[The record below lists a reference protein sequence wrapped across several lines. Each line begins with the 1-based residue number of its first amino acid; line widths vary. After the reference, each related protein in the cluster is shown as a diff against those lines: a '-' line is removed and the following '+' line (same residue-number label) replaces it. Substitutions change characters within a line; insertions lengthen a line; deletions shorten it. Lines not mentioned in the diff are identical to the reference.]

1 MKTKSYYLS
10 GFAITAITAITF
22 LLSGCDEDQSVEPDD
37 SRLYKFT
44 VTRSSSVLANASVSI
59 QTSYQYYHGVTDN
72 QGKCQIKIP
81 NEVTLPTYVIVTVD
95 HNSIMPYA
103 LSVPGSDNSNSN
115 KSVNCQNAPST
126 VLLKEVNL
134 HHLGNDDYGGAPNSQ
149 HQLSS
154 EGIEK
159 SFSFYL
165 SSIPGTMPRIQL
177 FARGIEHPTEIKFNG
192 ITTDKL
198 ENSASNGDLSRYDG
212 QLTANTH
219 TVLHAGNNT
228 ITIKTGPNNSSDPWD
243 DIEFCGLLLY
253 YQ

>member
-1 MKTKSYYLS
+1 MKAKSINLS
-10 GFAITAITAITF
+10 GFAITAITAFIF
-22 LLSGCDEDQSVEPDD
+22 LLSGCDDDPPVEPENAR
-37 SRLYKFT
+37 SYKFN

-59 QTSYQYYHGVTDN
+59 QTSYKYYHGVTDN
-72 QGKCQIKIP
+72 QGKCQIIIP
-81 NEVTLPTYVIVTVD
+81 NEVTLPTFVIVTVD

-103 LSVPGSDNSNSN
+103 LSVPGSDNSNSD
-115 KSVNCQNAPST
+115 KSVNCQNAPSK

-134 HHLGNDDYGGAPNSQ
+134 HHLGNDNYGGAANSQ
-149 HQLSS
+149 HQLLI
-154 EGIEK
+154 EGIER

-165 SSIPGTMPRIQL
+165 SSIPSSMPRIQL
-177 FARGIEHPTEIKFNG
+177 YARGIEEPTEIIFNG

-198 ENSASNGDLSRYDG
+198 QNSAYNGDLSRYDG

-228 ITIKTGPNNSSDPWD
+228 FTIKTAINNDSDWD